1 MGRLDG
7 KIAIITG
14 AVGSMGAEQ
23 VRLFTKEGAK
33 VVAGDLQEET
43 LNKVIDEVKAVGGD
57 AKAVKLDVTSVDD
70 WKNAVKTAVDT

>member
-14 AVGSMGAEQ
+14 AVGGMGAEQ

-43 LNKVIDEVKAVGGD
+43 LNKVIDAVKAVGGN
-57 AKAVKLDVTSVDD
+57 AKAVK
-70 WKNAVKTAVDT
+70 